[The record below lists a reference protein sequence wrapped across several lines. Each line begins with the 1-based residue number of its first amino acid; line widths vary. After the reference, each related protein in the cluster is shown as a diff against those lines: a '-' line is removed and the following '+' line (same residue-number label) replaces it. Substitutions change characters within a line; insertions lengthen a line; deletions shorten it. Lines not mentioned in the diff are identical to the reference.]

1 MGKTKAL
8 LKDTVIYGV
17 SSIVGRFLN
26 YLLVPIYTKAM
37 PPASGGYGVITE
49 VYAYTAIA
57 LVILTFGMETTFFR
71 FANKADEDARNVFST
86 AFTLVSIATVA
97 FLVVAMANIDRISEF
112 LGHPDHPEWIASMIV
127 VTAMDALQA
136 ILFARLR
143 YEHRPIRF
151 MTLKM
156 AFIVTNVA
164 LNSIYFILLPRVLP
178 EYSAYYGHVGL
189 AFIFNLVCTG
199 AVMLY
204 FVPDLFRTKWS
215 FDKALA
221 RRMLTYTWPLFV
233 LGVAGI
239 LNQVC
244 DKIIFKHIYAPGN
257 LALAEQ
263 ELGIYG
269 ACVKIAMLM
278 ALFTQAYR
286 YAIEPMIFGEK
297 RQQDV
302 TQTNVIG
309 MKFFVIS
316 TLFGF
321 LCVMGW
327 LDVLRNV
334 FIRNADYWPGLKV
347 VPIVMV
353 AEILMGIYFNLSFW
367 YKLIDKTIYGAWF
380 SLAGCAVLLGV
391 NWVFIPEYS
400 YMACAWAGVAGYGTC
415 VVLSYAV
422 GQRVNPTRY
431 PIADMAVYVAAAA
444 VIYFAMLLLPETW
457 PLWLRTVLNTLLIM
471 AYVAVFVVRDVP
483 KGAVEAILKR
493 FRRH

>member
-26 YLLVPIYTKAM
+26 YLLVPIYTESM

-49 VYAYTAIA
+49 VYAYTAIV
-57 LVILTFGMETTFFR
+57 LVMLTFGMETTFFR
-71 FANKADEDARNVFST
+71 FVNKDDEDAGKVFAT
-86 AFTLVSIATVA
+86 TFTLVSMAAGA
-97 FLVVAMANIDRISEF
+97 FIIVAMACLNPISTF
-112 LGHPDHPEWIASMIV
+112 LGHPDHPEWVASMIL
-127 VTAMDALQA
+127 VTAMDAVQA

-143 YEHRPIRF
+143 YEHRAIRF

-156 AFIVTNVA
+156 AFIISNVV
-164 LNSIYFILLPRVLP
+164 LNSIYFILLPKLLP
-178 EYSAYYGHVGL
+178 EYAAYFGHVGY

-199 AVMLY
+199 GIMLY
-204 FVPDLFRTKWS
+204 FVPDILRTKWS

-221 RRMLTYTWPLFV
+221 RRMLAYTWPLFV

-257 LALAEQ
+257 LTLAEQ

-286 YAIEPMIFGEK
+286 FAIEPMIFGEK

-309 MKFFVIS
+309 MKFFIIS

-327 LDVLRNV
+327 LDVLRNL
-334 FIRNADYWPGLKV
+334 FIRDADYWPGLKV

-391 NWVFIPEYS
+391 NWFFIPEYS

-415 VVLSYAV
+415 VVLSYV
-422 GQRVNPTRY
+422 IGQRVNPTHY
-431 PIADMAVYVAAAA
+431 PLADMAVYVAAAA
-444 VIYFAMLLLPETW
+444 VIFGIMQLVPETW
-457 PLWLRTVLNTLLIM
+457 PLWQRTAVNTLLIM
-471 AYVAVFVVRDVP
+471 AYVAIFVRRDVP
-483 KGAVEAILKR
+483 KEAVETIMKR
-493 FRRH
+493 FRR